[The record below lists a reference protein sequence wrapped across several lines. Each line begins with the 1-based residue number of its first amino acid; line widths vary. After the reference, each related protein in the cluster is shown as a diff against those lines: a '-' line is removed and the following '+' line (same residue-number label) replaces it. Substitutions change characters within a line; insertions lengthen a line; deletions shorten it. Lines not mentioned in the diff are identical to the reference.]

1 MESSSQTVHTLPEF
15 KKYEI
20 MKRII
25 DKYDEIRVLNHE
37 LNELKRNYRELYNVS
52 YGGVGSV
59 GSKSFTW
66 DINSN
71 PIS

>member
-1 MESSSQTVHTLPEF
+1 MESSSQTVHTRPQF

-25 DKYDEIRVLNHE
+25 DKYDEISILNHE
-37 LNELKRNYRELYNVS
+37 LNELKRNYKVEYNVW
-52 YGGVGSV
+52 YGGVRCQCLN
-59 GSKSFTW
+59 W